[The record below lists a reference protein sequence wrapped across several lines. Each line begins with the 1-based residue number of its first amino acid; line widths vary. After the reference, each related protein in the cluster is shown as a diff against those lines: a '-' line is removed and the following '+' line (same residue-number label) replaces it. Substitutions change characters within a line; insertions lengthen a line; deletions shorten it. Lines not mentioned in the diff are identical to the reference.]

1 MYKLIGLL
9 LSIIMTVPAAF
20 AADNASGI
28 FVPGSFKSL
37 AGAAD
42 GSIYLLEENHQ
53 IVRIKPDGSQ
63 STIPLPRIQESK
75 ATDRLCDLSVSDN
88 SLALCGFPFP
98 VIFLLD
104 LKKPEA
110 FKVVKSSDQEAASL
124 HLLNISNDAGGW
136 RVRDA
141 DGIVFR
147 MQNAKPLSRLPEFA
161 AIEADEGGRAIVMP
175 PPRNENGHL
184 ITGRVQKEDGR
195 LLWVAPAPAA
205 PKQVMSVDFLG
216 VDKEGRHNFVVMTAS
231 GELDSEFTVYAVRRG
246 QIVASGKI
254 PGPRGL
260 EMQRFCRL
268 SPDGSIIYAQSAAD
282 NRQGIMV
289 NRLKLEETN

>member
-1 MYKLIGLL
+1 MYKLIGLIL
-9 LSIIMTVPAAF
+9 GIILTVPAAF
-20 AADNASGI
+20 AADNATGI

-53 IVRIKPDGSQ
+53 IVCIKPDGNQ
-63 STIPLPRIQESK
+63 STISLPRIQESK
-75 ATDRLCDLSVSDN
+75 PTDRLCDLAVSGN
-88 SLALCGFPFP
+88 SIALCGFPFP

-104 LKKPEA
+104 LRKPVA
-110 FKVVKSSDQEAASL
+110 FEVIKASDQEAAAL
-124 HLLNISNDAGGW
+124 HLLNISSDTDCW

-141 DGIVFR
+141 DGIVFK

-161 AIEADEGGRAIVMP
+161 ALEADENGKAIVMP
-175 PPRNENGHL
+175 PPRNENG
-184 ITGRVQKEDGR
+184 IMISGRVQKEDGR
-195 LLWVAPAPAA
+195 LLWVAPVPAA

-216 VDKEGRHNFVVMTAS
+216 IDKAGRHNFVVMTAS

-254 PGPRGL
+254 PGPRSL
-260 EMQRFCRL
+260 EMQHFCRL
-268 SPDGSIIYAQSAAD
+268 SPDGSIIYAQAASEK
-282 NRQGIMV
+282 QGIII